1 MHRSILL
8 KRIPLLTAYII
19 PGPVAGGLLVAL
31 LLMAARSTFGF
42 QEQFDNSLSAPL
54 MLIIAPGSAAT

>member
-1 MHRSILL
+1 VHRSILL
-8 KRIPLLTAYII
+8 KRIPLFTAYTI

-31 LLMAARSTFGF
+31 LLLAARSTFGF

-54 MLIIAPGSAAT
+54 MLIIAPGLAAT